1 MENNDARWILLSL
14 LAVAGAAAIWLFR
27 DALFPAETAPPAPRA
42 EAPAAEAPAPA
53 VGPLYPVPPIET
65 RDTDGKLIP
74 LPPLDESDAYFELAL
89 LELFGPALSAMLENE
104 LLIERTVGSLDNLGR
119 ERVPERM
126 RPVGRLGS
134 SFEVDG
140 TGGDVGYMISE
151 RNHARYED
159 AVALFE
165 QASLDDMVDTY
176 RRFYPLLQ
184 EAYSLLGYPEKHFN
198 DRLIAVLDTLL
209 ATPEPAG
216 PVELVREHVLFEYRD
231 PSLESLTAGQKLLIR
246 MGNDNAGRVK
256 AVLRNLRER
265 LSEPEP
271 LPSETQPSE
280 TQRSEPL
287 PSEP

>member
-1 MENNDARWILLSL
+1 MENNDTRWIFFGLL
-14 LAVAGAAAIWLFR
+14 VVTGAAAIWFFR
-27 DALFPAETAPPAPRA
+27 DTLFPTEPVPAAPTAAP
-42 EAPAAEAPAPA
+42 PAAEAPAPA
-53 VGPLYPVPPIET
+53 VEPLYPVPPIET
-65 RDTDGKLIP
+65 RDTDGELIP
-74 LPPLDESDAYFELAL
+74 LPSLDESDAYFELAL
-89 LELFGPALSAMLENE
+89 LELFGPELSALLENE

-151 RNHARYED
+151 RNYARYED

-165 QASLDDMVDTY
+165 RASLDDMTDTY

-198 DRLIAVLDTLL
+198 DRLVAVLDTLL
-209 ATPEPAG
+209 ATPEPDG

-256 AVLRNLRER
+256 AVLRDLRQR
-265 LSEPEP
+265 ISELEP
-271 LPSETQPSE
+271 
-280 TQRSEPL
+280 
-287 PSEP
+287 

>member
-1 MENNDARWILLSL
+1 MENNDARWIFLSL

-27 DALFPAETAPPAPRA
+27 DSLFPAEPVPATPPAAPPAA
-42 EAPAAEAPAPA
+42 EVPAAGVE
-53 VGPLYPVPPIET
+53 PLYPVPPIET
-65 RDTDGKLIP
+65 RDTQGELIP

-89 LELFGPALSAMLENE
+89 LELFGPELSAMLQNE

-126 RPVGRLGS
+126 RPVGRLSGG
-134 SFEVDG
+134 FEVDG
-140 TGGDVGYMISE
+140 TGGDAGYRISE
-151 RNHARYED
+151 RNYARYED

-165 QASLDDMVDTY
+165 QANLNDMIDTY

-198 DRLIAVLDTLL
+198 DRLVAVLDTLL
-209 ATPEPAG
+209 ATPEPEG

-256 AVLRNLRER
+256 AVLEDLRER
-265 LSEPEP
+265 LSELEP
-271 LPSETQPSE
+271 
-280 TQRSEPL
+280 
-287 PSEP
+287 

>member
-1 MENNDARWILLSL
+1 MENNEARWIFLGLLV
-14 LAVAGAAAIWLFR
+14 VAGATAIWLFR
-27 DALFPAETAPPAPRA
+27 DALFPAPPLPTTIPAPPPA
-42 EAPAAEAPAPA
+42 EEIPAPA
-53 VGPLYPVPPIET
+53 VEPLYPVPPIET
-65 RDTDGKLIP
+65 RDTQGELIP

-89 LELFGPALSAMLENE
+89 LELFGPGLSAILENE

-134 SFEVDG
+134 SFEFDG

-151 RNHARYED
+151 RNYVRYEET
-159 AVALFE
+159 VALFE
-165 QASLDDMVDTY
+165 QANLDEMIDTY

-198 DRLIAVLDTLL
+198 DRLVAVLDTLL
-209 ATPEPAG
+209 ATPEPSG

-256 AVLRNLRER
+256 AVLEELRER
-265 LSEPEP
+265 LSQLEP
-271 LPSETQPSE
+271 
-280 TQRSEPL
+280 
-287 PSEP
+287 